1 MKLLALLLLKT
12 MPIYLH
18 FQFSNSNNLCDKPWL
33 TPHICN
39 LTIYI
44 NVDVI
49 DTTMPNVFLWE
60 KQLMDYEYNAQV
72 MTNEQAIYKMIN
84 EILDRNDAAEC
95 TIALY
100 FDNIKLI

>member
-1 MKLLALLLLKT
+1 MR
-12 MPIYLH
+12 H
-18 FQFSNSNNLCDKPWL
+18 

-60 KQLMDYEYNAQV
+60 KQLMDYEDNA
-72 MTNEQAIYKMIN
+72 
-84 EILDRNDAAEC
+84 
-95 TIALY
+95 
-100 FDNIKLI
+100 